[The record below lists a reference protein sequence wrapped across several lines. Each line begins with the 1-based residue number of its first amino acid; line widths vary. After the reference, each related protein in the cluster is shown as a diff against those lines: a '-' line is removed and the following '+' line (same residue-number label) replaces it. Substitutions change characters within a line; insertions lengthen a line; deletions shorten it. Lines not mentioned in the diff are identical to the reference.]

1 MTGPSLV
8 PDLAPTA
15 EFDLFT
21 ARPVRS
27 GTASEHR
34 WGKAESKMEMSG
46 MDGLWFCR
54 AALNGGPGRHRRR
67 GAFHPLTYRG
77 LHDRRKAAGGDTGA
91 VMVEFALVLPLLMM
105 ITLGVITGGM
115 VLNRQMSVSH
125 ASREAARYGSTLAID
140 QCVPVAACGGLTWAQ
155 LVRSVGVQRAGGEV
169 DNAGVCVA
177 LVQGPGT
184 SPVAVGSTHTTAGGT
199 AACYVDNSAD
209 TAERVQVRISR
220 GDRIEFFS
228 ATLPVTISSRATAR
242 AER

>member
-1 MTGPSLV
+1 MSGPSLAL
-8 PDLAPTA
+8 DLAPTD

-21 ARPVRS
+21 VRLVRS
-27 GTASEHR
+27 GAFLEHR
-34 WGKAESKMEMSG
+34 WWRRRNPRLGMSG
-46 MDGLWFCR
+46 MDELRFCR
-54 AALNGGPGRHRRR
+54 AALNGGPGGHRRR
-67 GAFHPLTYRG
+67 GAVRHLTFRG
-77 LHDRRKAAGGDTGA
+77 LHDPQKAGGDTGA

-155 LVRSVGVQRAGGEV
+155 LVQSVGVQRAGGEV

-184 SPVAVGSTHTTAGGT
+184 SPVAVDSTYTTAGGT

-209 TAERVQVRISR
+209 TAQRVQVRISR
-220 GDRIEFFS
+220 GDRIELFS
-228 ATLPVTISSRATAR
+228 ATLPVMISSRATAR